1 MDNLFAAHKQVSG
14 GKRGRKWD
22 TDELNHA
29 ILLRLAAEFQG
40 FARDLHDECVDALV
54 RALGLT
60 NSRLEDIIGIVN
72 LRANRKL
79 DTGNASPGGLGTD
92 YARLGMELWAELKT
106 RYPSRAAKWNKKLE
120 LLNTARNGIAHDDE
134 TKLQKVRSEGWPM
147 TLPTARSWRSA
158 LDALA
163 GGMDTVC
170 KTYFTTLTGSA
181 PW

>member
-1 MDNLFAAHKQVSG
+1 MDNLFAAHAQVSG
-14 GKRGRKWD
+14 ATPGRKWD

-40 FARDLHDECVDALV
+40 FARDLHDECVDAVV

-79 DTGNASPGGLGTD
+79 DSGNASPGGLGTD
-92 YARLGMELWAELKT
+92 FARLGMALWADLKG
-106 RYPSRAAKWNKKLE
+106 RYPSRATKWNRKLE

-134 TKLQKVRSEGWPM
+134 TKLQKMRSEGWPM

-163 GGMDTVC
+163 DGMDTVC
-170 KTYFTTLTGSA
+170 KTHLKTLLGNA